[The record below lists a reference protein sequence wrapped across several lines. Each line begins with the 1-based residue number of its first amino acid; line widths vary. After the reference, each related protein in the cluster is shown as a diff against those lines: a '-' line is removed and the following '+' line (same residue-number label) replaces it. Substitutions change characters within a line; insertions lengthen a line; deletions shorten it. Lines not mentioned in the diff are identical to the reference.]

1 MSCLGERLT
10 ALVDGELDAE
20 ERERAHAHLARCADC
35 RAEAEVL
42 RGLKNRLRGLAAPDA
57 GDAPSGDF
65 LARLNGLAEPAPA
78 CGPVRAPR
86 PARPVRPRDTRP
98 RDNRRSDN
106 RRGDG
111 RPGGRPGTP
120 ADRRNTRRTVVAVGA
135 ATLFLG
141 LGGGAYIAGGRQN
154 APQVSPAFDRF
165 AVEHSLLSGESPVS
179 DPLTDPSTLQ
189 TAVPLPTRP

>member
-42 RGLKNRLRGLAAPDA
+42 RGLKNRLRGLAGPGA
-57 GDAPSGDF
+57 GAAPSGDF
-65 LARLNGLAEPAPA
+65 LARLNGLAEPPPAPA
-78 CGPVRAPR
+78 CGPVRPPR

-98 RDNRRSDN
+98 RA
-106 RRGDG
+106 G
-111 RPGGRPGTP
+111 RPAGRPGTP
-120 ADRRNTRRTVVAVGA
+120 ADRRGTRRTVVAVGA

-141 LGGGAYIAGGRQN
+141 LGGGAYIAGGRQD